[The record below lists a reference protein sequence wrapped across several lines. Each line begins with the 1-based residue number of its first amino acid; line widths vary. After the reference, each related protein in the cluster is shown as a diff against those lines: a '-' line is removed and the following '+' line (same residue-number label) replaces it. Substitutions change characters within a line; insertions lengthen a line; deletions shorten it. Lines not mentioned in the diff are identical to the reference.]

1 MKLQEFFFRVSRN
14 GCNSNKATALRH
26 VFCYIYYIKLVL
38 NNYIFSLENI
48 SVNNTY
54 VNNTYVNNTS
64 VINTCFFINF
74 LTSYRVVRA
83 L

>member
-54 VNNTYVNNTS
+54 VSNTS
-64 VINTCFFINF
+64 VIKTCFFINF
-74 LTSYRVVRA
+74 LTSYQLVRA

>member
-14 GCNSNKATALRH
+14 GCNCNKDIALRH
-26 VFCYIYYIKLVL
+26 AFCYLYYIKLVL

-54 VNNTYVNNTS
+54 VSNTS
-64 VINTCFFINF
+64 VINTFFFINF
-74 LTSYRVVRA
+74 LTSYQLVRA